1 MRGNIV
7 EKESENMNIG
17 DKIEFEIKN
26 ISISSKDKKIRVYVE
41 NSELFENG
49 ASFIL
54 RKDKNINAQGE
65 GERYGLV

>member
-1 MRGNIV
+1 
-7 EKESENMNIG
+7 MNIG

-26 ISISSKDKKIRVYVE
+26 ISVSSKDKKIRVYVE